1 MRFVSPVLISCTRC
15 GFAFGTADDITA
27 AATEEPFF
35 ATTNSSNEFHA
46 EHEGHFP
53 SHFGAS

>member
-1 MRFVSPVLISCTRC
+1 MRSVVPVSMSRTRC
-15 GFAFGTADDITA
+15 GFAFGTADEVTA

-35 ATTNSSNEFHA
+35 ATTNSSNVFHLPHA
-46 EHEGHFP
+46 GHLP